1 MILKPTY
8 FDLHEII
15 CPDVFN
21 KYGDFAWNFFDPR
34 LLLTI
39 DRIRTK
45 LNKKIIIN
53 NWQNGGKYSQRG
65 LRCLTCSIVK
75 SQYNKLYMSAHCLG
89 KAVDFDVEGLLA
101 EEVRLWIVA
110 NKNLWP
116 YPIRLERDVSWIHLD
131 MYDNEQGQKV
141 YLFKA

>member
-8 FDLHEII
+8 FELYELV

-21 KYGDFAWNFFDPR
+21 KYGEFAWNFFDPR
-34 LLLTI
+34 ILLTI
-39 DRIRTK
+39 DRIRGK

-53 NWQNGGKYSQRG
+53 NWHSGGEYSQRG
-65 LRCLTCSIVK
+65 LRCMNCSIVK
-75 SQYNKLYMSAHCLG
+75 SQYNKLYLSAHCLG

-101 EEVRLWIVA
+101 EEVRLWITA

-116 YPIRLERDVSWIHLD
+116 YPIRLERDVSWVHLD

-141 YLFKA
+141 YLFKP